1 VIRDLRN
8 LKADFYHQTSL
19 HACVRKPELADKVT
33 LKFSRGISVT
43 LLLIYVMFLNFQI
56 RGSSSNANDDEEQ
69 QYESIQLAS
78 SDEETA
84 HETESI
90 TLGKKKPQSLAII
103 PESDEVHIH
112 PTVALVL
119 LLSSAT
125 LVSFCAE
132 FMVVSIEHVIA
143 DAPLTEA
150 FLGLIILPLLG
161 NVAELATAVTVAVKQ
176 KIDLAIN
183 VTVGSAIQISL
194 FMAPV
199 IVLLGWA
206 TGKELSLYFDMFQ
219 TVTLLATMLIV
230 NIMLIS
236 GRSNYLLGVLLG
248 ACYVII
254 GTGAFYLPN
263 QRGPRVV

>member
-1 VIRDLRN
+1 
-8 LKADFYHQTSL
+8 
-19 HACVRKPELADKVT
+19 
-33 LKFSRGISVT
+33 
-43 LLLIYVMFLNFQI
+43 LLIYCLFLNFQI
-56 RGSSSNANDDEEQ
+56 RGSSSGAADEEQ
-69 QYESIQLAS
+69 PYESVPFAS
-78 SDEETA
+78 SDDETA
-84 HETESI
+84 HEIELSTI
-90 TLGKKKPQSLAII
+90 TRNKKKPQQPII
-103 PESDEVHIH
+103 SSPDVDEVHIH
-112 PTVALVL
+112 PTVALIL
-119 LLSSAT
+119 LLTSAT

-194 FMAPV
+194 FMAPFC
-199 IVLLGWA
+199 VLLGWA
-206 TGKELSLYFDMFQ
+206 TGKDLSLYFDMFQ

-236 GRSNYLLGVLLG
+236 GRSSYLLGVLLG

-254 GTGAFYLPN
+254 GYVGN
-263 QRGPRVV
+263 